1 MAKTP
6 NAQQDDDDVTI
17 GPDMDA
23 VDDATVGPDYDDATV
38 GPDMDDDEDAGVGY
52 GSGTANTVVTS
63 ESDDEED
70 DRTIGFDDEDESEDA
85 GIGYGEGSANTVVT
99 SSPEEEEQTIGLGN
113 GDELDDVDDATVG
126 PDIDDDDDA
135 SEDAG
140 IGYGTGA
147 ANTVTDEPDVDE
159 DDLTIGIDGNV
170 RDDDEDDM
178 TVMGDLTA
186 ADESPS
192 AVEDGPAGD
201 DDMTIM
207 NDSIAATDAT
217 RVGDD
222 DDDQTVFT
230 DFTEIEK
237 TNVSK
242 TDAGQT
248 NIEQTRVTKS
258 RFGKTRSDQTKTDKT
273 TSGKTRFG
281 KTRFSQAGTKID
293 DGSSRSGHSGK
304 SKGGK
309 KPTDDSPRYDMV
321 DNFARGGMGNIWL
334 AKDSMIQREV
344 AYKEL
349 LPRAMRRNSIV
360 ERFIQEGQVTGQLE
374 HPGIVP
380 IYDLG
385 YQENGTPFYAMKLV
399 RGTEMKD
406 QIEELHKMPKNTA
419 VRHRAFVKLLGQFV
433 DVCNALAFAHQRGVL
448 HRDLKPQNVMIGG
461 FGETLVL
468 DWGLAKLLGRSEPG
482 ASTPGVQV
490 TGKYDDEFSPDLD
503 DGESDPGSPTM
514 ITGDSA
520 EAGGNDPTRVT
531 GNAPGDLN
539 SGPSEDEMAATN
551 IMGGGDVAAT
561 NIVGTEDVGAT
572 NIVGNSE
579 AGETRILGSRKSNAA
594 KSATPASKAPEQ
606 SVAAEPG
613 KTQGLHGESKT
624 VKTDARSEG
633 TTTRY
638 GSVMGTLAYMPP
650 EQAQGKLDEMDARTD
665 IYSLGAILYE
675 ILVNDAPIPRGKMQA
690 MLDHVINKPIIPPR
704 EIDPSVPRPLNAI
717 AMKALNKK
725 IPDRY
730 RSALDLARDVEDY
743 LADEP
748 VSVYEEPWYDKLR
761 RWAKRHPTAVAGWTA
776 TVGVVLLGSFAWSW
790 AESARID
797 GLRIAA
803 TSKGEKA
810 QTEAAAGR
818 FDEATSLLNEA
829 LGQVGDEDELASV
842 EAGLKNQL
850 SGVEQL
856 IAAAEQQRVAAL
868 QREVEQK
875 VAEAKVLAESTD
887 SLEGARTLL
896 SESLAMLKD
905 ENSLE
910 NVRDDVQSVLDG
922 VNSQIAEVEAQ
933 QLAQS
938 QFENFQKLAEQSR
951 YYFIVQTGDDVAQN
965 LQTAAEHAVEAFAI
979 YGGMSPSYLQVP
991 PPYLSKEQADEIRNS
1006 SYELLILLAER
1017 EEAIAFDLGE
1027 SAKADAARQSLQWI
1041 SLAENLGLKSQALLR
1056 YKARYQDSAGD
1067 SDQRDVTL
1075 LAAQEFEPTTPLD
1088 FYLLAEEFRRENN
1101 FQNALSHYRK
1111 ALQIDPNNFWSL
1123 YQMGLCHM
1131 LDGEPAAAVAAYT
1144 VCISLRP
1151 EEAICYVSRGTAYG
1165 DINQTEDALSDLKK
1179 AQELDPDFWA
1189 VFLNRGAVHLA
1200 RKEFTAAEADFKKVI
1215 ELRPQLPGPHHNLSM
1230 VYEAQK
1236 RYADSEAEATA
1247 AISIDDGY
1255 FKAYSTRAIARLQL
1269 GNPTGA
1275 MADFRR
1281 VIELDQDPTKQAEAW
1296 KQIGLIHH
1304 RANQSAEALT
1314 AYDNSIAA
1322 NDADP
1327 DTHRLRAET
1336 LLALNRDQDAIAAFD
1351 RYLKLDG
1358 EPVADVFRA
1367 RALAQQKLGRFRES
1381 LADVARALE
1390 LEPGASNMLVR
1401 RGWAM
1406 LLEANKLA
1414 EADFDAAVAANPQ
1427 NADAWNGR
1435 GYARVM
1441 MGNVQGAIQDAEEG
1455 VKRAMVQART
1465 QGAAAWPNIY
1475 NAATIYAQAVKSV
1488 QEDTKIPATARAAN
1502 VKNLTGRTMQILIL
1516 ALNVGGTAQQ
1526 AAIIQTIKGDT
1537 ALDPIRNS
1545 EEYRKV
1551 FEPKLQP
1558 KPAAP
1563 DARDEPSTE
1572 PEKSEPKPG
1581 S

>member
-1 MAKTP
+1 MATTP

-17 GPDMDA
+17 DPDLEQDA
-23 VDDATVGPDYDDATV
+23 QDDATVGPDYDDATV
-38 GPDMDDDEDAGVGY
+38 GPDMDDDDDASEDAGIGY
-52 GSGTANTVVTS
+52 GSGTANTVVTD
-63 ESDDEED
+63 EDDAEEEDLTIGIDDDDELPD
-70 DRTIGFDDEDESEDA
+70 H
-85 GIGYGEGSANTVVT
+85 
-99 SSPEEEEQTIGLGN
+99 
-113 GDELDDVDDATVG
+113 DDATVG
-126 PDIDDDDDA
+126 PDMDDDA
-135 SEDAG
+135 SEDASA
-140 IGYGTGA
+140 GYGAGT

-170 RDDDEDDM
+170 NDDDEDDM

-186 ADESPS
+186 ADEGFSADKDSP
-192 AVEDGPAGD
+192 VGD
-201 DDMTIM
+201 DDRTIM
-207 NDSIAATDAT
+207 GDSVAAEGAT
-217 RVGDD
+217 QIGGDD

-230 DFTEIEK
+230 DIEE
-237 TNVSK
+237 TN
-242 TDAGQT
+242 AGQT
-248 NIEQTRVTKS
+248 NVGQTNVGQTNVGQTRVSKT
-258 RFGKTRSDQTKTDKT
+258 RFGKTQTDKT
-273 TSGKTRFG
+273 RTDETTTGKTRFG
-281 KTRFSQAGTKID
+281 KTRLNQAGTRGD
-293 DGSSRSGHSGK
+293 DGNSQSGRSGKG
-304 SKGGK
+304 KGGK
-309 KPTDDSPRYDMV
+309 KPIPEGPRYDMV

-334 AKDSMIQREV
+334 AKDGMIKREV

-349 LPRAMRRNSIV
+349 LPRAMRRSSIV

-399 RGTEMKD
+399 RGTEMKE
-406 QIEELHKMPKNTA
+406 QIELLHKMPKNTA
-419 VRHRAFVKLLGQFV
+419 DRHRAFVKLLGQFV

-482 ASTPGVQV
+482 ASERGVQV
-490 TGKYDDEFSPDLD
+490 TGKYDDEFSPDMD
-503 DGESDPGSPTM
+503 DDQSNVG
-514 ITGDSA
+514 
-520 EAGGNDPTRVT
+520 DPTRIT
-531 GNAPGDLN
+531 DSSPMDPTNI
-539 SGPSEDEMAATN
+539 SGSDNLAATKISGSDDVASTNIIGADDVAATN
-551 IMGGGDVAAT
+551 IIGADDVAATNIIGAGDVAAT
-561 NIVGTEDVGAT
+561 NIVDNSDTGA
-572 NIVGNSE
+572 
-579 AGETRILGSRKSNAA
+579 TRILGSGKGSTKKTTA
-594 KSATPASKAPEQ
+594 PAGKPVEE
-606 SVAAEPG
+606 SVSPEPG
-613 KTQGLHGESKT
+613 KTQGLHGESQT

-650 EQAQGKLDEMDARTD
+650 EQAEGKLDEMDARTD

-675 ILVNDAPIPRGKMQA
+675 ILVNDAPIPRGKMQE
-690 MLDHVINKPIIPPR
+690 MLDYVIHKPIIPPR
-704 EIDPSVPRPLNAI
+704 DIDPTVPKPLNAI
-717 AMKALNKK
+717 AMKALNKR

-776 TVGVVLLGSFAWSW
+776 TVGVVILGSFAWSW
-790 AESARID
+790 AESNRID
-797 GLRIAA
+797 GLRSAA

-810 QTEAAAGR
+810 QAEAVAGR
-818 FDEATSLLNEA
+818 FEEATSLLNEA

-856 IAAAEQQRVAAL
+856 IAVAEQQRIAAV

-875 VAEAKVLAESTD
+875 VAEANVLAETTE
-887 SLEGARTLL
+887 SLQDARTLL

-905 ENSLE
+905 EDSLAT
-910 NVRDDVQSVLDG
+910 VRITVQSELDD
-922 VNSQIAEVEAQ
+922 VNSQIADVEAQ

-938 QFENFQKLAEQSR
+938 QFVKFEELVELSR
-951 YYFIVQTGDDVAQN
+951 YYFIVQTGDDATQN

-979 YGGMSPSYLQVP
+979 YGGMSPSFLQIP
-991 PPYLSKEQADEIRNS
+991 RPYLSEEQHDEIRNS

-1017 EEAIAFDLGE
+1017 EEAIAIDQGA
-1027 SAKADAARQSLQWI
+1027 SAQTDAARQSLQWI
-1041 SLAENLGLKSQALLR
+1041 SLAENLGLRSQALLR
-1056 YKARYQDSAGD
+1056 YKARYQGTAGD
-1067 SDQRDVTL
+1067 NDQRDVTL
-1075 LAAQEFEPTTPLD
+1075 LAAQEFEPVTPLD
-1088 FYLLAEEFRRENN
+1088 FYLLSEEFRRENK
-1101 FQNALSHYRK
+1101 FQNALTHYRK
-1111 ALQIDPNNFWSL
+1111 ALQLDPNNFWSL

-1151 EEAICYVSRGTAYG
+1151 NEAICYVSRGTAYG
-1165 DINQTEDALSDLKK
+1165 DINQTDDALSDLEK

-1200 RKEFTAAEADFKKVI
+1200 RKDFAAAEADFKKVI
-1215 ELRPQLPGPHHNLSM
+1215 KLRPQQAGPHHNLSM
-1230 VYEAQK
+1230 VYEAQQDYTK
-1236 RYADSEAEATA
+1236 SEAEATA
-1247 AISIDDGY
+1247 AISIDAGY
-1255 FKAYSTRAIARLQL
+1255 FKAFSTRAISRLQL
-1269 GNPTGA
+1269 GDPAGA
-1275 MADFRR
+1275 LTDFMK

-1304 RANQSAEALT
+1304 RANQSAEALA
-1314 AYDNSIAA
+1314 AYDKSLAA
-1322 NDADP
+1322 NTSDP
-1327 DTHRLRAET
+1327 ATHRLRAET
-1336 LLALNRDQDAIAAFD
+1336 LLALNREQDAVDAFGQ
-1351 RYLKLDG
+1351 YLKLDG

-1367 RALAQQKLGRFRES
+1367 RSLAQQKLGRFRES
-1381 LADVARALE
+1381 LSDVARALE

-1414 EADFDAAVAANPQ
+1414 EADFDAAVTANPE

-1441 MGNVQGAIQDAEEG
+1441 MGNIPGAIQDAEEG
-1455 VKRAMVQART
+1455 VKRSIVQARK

-1475 NAATIYAQAVKSV
+1475 NAATIYAQAVKNVEADASM
-1488 QEDTKIPATARAAN
+1488 PAETRAAN
-1502 VKNLTGRTMQILIL
+1502 AKKLTGRAMQIIIQTLQ
-1516 ALNVGGTAQQ
+1516 VGGASQQ
-1526 AAIIQTIKGDT
+1526 AAIVQTIQGDT

-1545 EEYRKV
+1545 VEYQQV
-1551 FEPKLQP
+1551 FGPRPAPPQP
-1558 KPAAP
+1558 KPDAP
-1563 DARDEPSTE
+1563 GGTNKPDDE
-1572 PEKSEPKPG
+1572 KKPDEQNK
-1581 S
+1581 

>member
-1 MAKTP
+1 MATTP

-17 GPDMDA
+17 GPDMDQDA
-23 VDDATVGPDYDDATV
+23 QDDATVGPDFDDATVGPDMEDDASEDAGIGYGSGTANTVVTDEDDAEEDDLTIGIDDDDELQDHDDATV
-38 GPDMDDDEDAGVGY
+38 GPDMDDDD
-52 GSGTANTVVTS
+52 
-63 ESDDEED
+63 
-70 DRTIGFDDEDESEDA
+70 DESEDA
-85 GIGYGEGSANTVVT
+85 GIGYGAGTANTVVT
-99 SSPEEEEQTIGLGN
+99 AEPG
-113 GDELDDVDDATVG
+113 V
-126 PDIDDDDDA
+126 DDDDDA

-140 IGYGTGA
+140 VGYGEGT
-147 ANTVTDEPDVDE
+147 ANTVTDEPEVDG
-159 DDLTIGIDGNV
+159 DDLTIGADGDV

-186 ADESPS
+186 ADEGPS

-222 DDDQTVFT
+222 DDDDQTVFT
-230 DFTEIEK
+230 EIDETNVGK
-237 TNVSK
+237 TNVDQS
-242 TDAGQT
+242 AVGQT
-248 NIEQTRVTKS
+248 RITKT
-258 RFGKTRSDQTKTDKT
+258 RFGKTRGDKTKTDET

-281 KTRFSQAGTKID
+281 KTRFSQAGTKMD
-293 DGSSRSGHSGK
+293 DGTSRSGRSGK
-304 SKGGK
+304 GKGGK
-309 KPTDDSPRYDMV
+309 KPVDDGPRYDMV

-334 AKDSMIQREV
+334 AKDGMIQREV

-349 LPRAMRRNSIV
+349 LPRAMRRSSIV

-399 RGTEMKD
+399 RGTEMKE
-406 QIEELHKMPKNTA
+406 QIEALHEMPKNTA
-419 VRHRAFVKLLGQFV
+419 ERHRAFVKLLGQFV

-482 ASTPGVQV
+482 ASERGVQV

-503 DGESDPGSPTM
+503 DDESNLG
-514 ITGDSA
+514 
-520 EAGGNDPTRVT
+520 DPTRIT
-531 GNAPGDLN
+531 DSSPTDPTNIGGSDDL
-539 SGPSEDEMAATN
+539 AATN
-551 IMGGGDVAAT
+551 VSGG
-561 NIVGTEDVGAT
+561 EDVGAT
-572 NIVGNSE
+572 NIVGADDVAATNVMGAANVPATNIVDSSDT
-579 AGETRILGSRKSNAA
+579 GGTRILGSGKDSKN
-594 KSATPASKAPEQ
+594 KTTGPADKPADK
-606 SVAAEPG
+606 SVAPEPG

-675 ILVNDAPIPRGKMQA
+675 ILVNDAPIPRGKMQE
-690 MLDHVINKPIIPPR
+690 MLDHVIKKPIIPPR
-704 EIDPSVPRPLNAI
+704 DIDPTVPKPLNAI

-748 VSVYEEPWYDKLR
+748 VSVYEEPWYLKLK
-761 RWAKRHPTAVAGWTA
+761 RWARRHPTAVAGWAA
-776 TVGVVLLGSFAWSW
+776 TVGVLFLGTIAWNV
-790 AESARID
+790 AESSRID
-797 GLRIAA
+797 GLRVAA
-803 TSKGEKA
+803 TAKGEKA

-818 FDEATSLLNEA
+818 FEEATSLLNEA
-829 LGQVGDEDELASV
+829 LGQVSEEEELASV
-842 EAGLKNQL
+842 EAGLNNQL

-856 IAAAEQQRVAAL
+856 IAAAEQQRIATL

-875 VAEAKVLAESTD
+875 VAEAKVLAESTE
-887 SLEGARTLL
+887 SLNDARTLL
-896 SESLAMLKD
+896 SESLAMIKD
-905 ENSLE
+905 ETALASVQSSVQSELDSVNSL
-910 NVRDDVQSVLDG
+910 
-922 VNSQIAEVEAQ
+922 IADVEAQ
-933 QLAQS
+933 QLALA
-938 QFENFQKLAEQSR
+938 QFENFQELAEQAR
-951 YYFIVQTGDDVAQN
+951 YYFIVQTGDDATQN
-965 LQTAAEHAVEAFAI
+965 LQTAAENAVNAFTI
-979 YGGMSPSYLQVP
+979 YGGMSPDYLQVP
-991 PPYLSKEQADEIRNS
+991 PPYLSKEQRDEIRSS
-1006 SYELLILLAER
+1006 SYELLIMLAER
-1017 EEAIAFDLGE
+1017 EEAIAIDQGV
-1027 SAKADAARQSLQWI
+1027 SAQTDAARQSLQWI
-1041 SLAENLGLKSQALLR
+1041 SLAENLGLKSLALLR
-1056 YKARYQDSAGD
+1056 YKARYQGTAGD
-1067 SDQRDVTL
+1067 EDQRDLTL
-1075 LAAQEFEPTTPLD
+1075 LAAENFEPETPLD

-1111 ALQIDPNNFWSL
+1111 ALQLDPNNFWSL

-1131 LDGEPAAAVAAYT
+1131 LDGEPAAAIAAYT

-1151 EEAICYVSRGTAYG
+1151 DEAICYVSRGTAYG
-1165 DINQTEDALSDLKK
+1165 DINQTDDALSDLAK
-1179 AQELDPDFWA
+1179 AQQLDPNFWA

-1200 RKEFTAAEADFKKVI
+1200 RKQYQEAEADFKKVI
-1215 ELRPQLPGPHHNLSM
+1215 ELRPQLAGPHHNLSM
-1230 VYEAQK
+1230 VYEAQG

-1247 AISIDDGY
+1247 AISIDNGY
-1255 FKAYSTRAIARLQL
+1255 FKAYSTRAISRLQL
-1269 GNPTGA
+1269 GGNPA
-1275 MADFRR
+1275 AALADFMK
-1281 VIELDQDPTKQAEAW
+1281 VIELDQDPSKQAEAW

-1304 RANQSAEALT
+1304 RANNSAEALS
-1314 AYDNSIAA
+1314 AYDKSLAA
-1322 NDADP
+1322 NDSDP
-1327 DTHRLRAET
+1327 AAHRLRAET
-1336 LLALNRDQDAIAAFD
+1336 LLALNRDQDAVDAFD
-1351 RYLKLDG
+1351 KYLKLDG

-1367 RALAQQKLGRFRES
+1367 RSLAQQKLGRFRES

-1414 EADFDAAVAANPQ
+1414 EADFDAAVTANPE

-1441 MGNVQGAIQDAEEG
+1441 MGKVPGAIQDAEEG
-1455 VKRAMVQART
+1455 VKRSMVQARK

-1475 NAATIYAQAVKSV
+1475 NAATIYAQAVKV
-1488 QEDTKIPATARAAN
+1488 VLADKKMPEAARTANA
-1502 VKNLTGRTMQILIL
+1502 KNLTVRTMQILIQTL
-1516 ALNVGGTAQQ
+1516 QVGGVSQQ
-1526 AAIIQTIKGDT
+1526 AAIVQTIKGDT

-1545 EEYRKV
+1545 PEYRQV
-1551 FEPKLQP
+1551 FEPKPAPAQP
-1558 KPAAP
+1558 KPAVP
-1563 DARDEPSTE
+1563 DGA
-1572 PEKSEPKPG
+1572 EKPTADGPKPAEQNK
-1581 S
+1581 